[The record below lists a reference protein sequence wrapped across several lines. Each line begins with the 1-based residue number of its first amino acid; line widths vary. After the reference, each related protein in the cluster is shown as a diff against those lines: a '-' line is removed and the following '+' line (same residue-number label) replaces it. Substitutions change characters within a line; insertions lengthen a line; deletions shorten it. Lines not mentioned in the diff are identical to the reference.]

1 MPNECHR
8 LSKIKTIL
16 IVNETL
22 MNENLIHRLAE
33 VGKLS
38 MPKAHEKY
46 ETGQF
51 FLHRVFGYRGV
62 ILFPWRA
69 KIYDRNTHPSSYTD
83 SSTDDNTSINSN
95 EADTTSINAVS
106 DDTASTTAAGLKQS
120 NRSTSKI
127 ETIEADSIRS
137 DGKKEITVDV
147 QTYYQVL
154 IDSRDCP
161 HVVCLSRFM
170 ISGGKIL
177 INLYFIITEGS
188 NRSGHLFE

>member
-1 MPNECHR
+1 M
-8 LSKIKTIL
+8 
-16 IVNETL
+16 
-22 MNENLIHRLAE
+22 AE

-38 MPKAHEKY
+38 IPKTHEKY

-69 KIYDRNTHPSSYTD
+69 KIYDRNTHVSSYTD
-83 SSTDDNTSINSN
+83 TSTDDSSLNTN
-95 EADTTSINAVS
+95 EADTPNSISAVS
-106 DDTASTTAAGLKQS
+106 DDAASTNTELKHS
-120 NRSTSKI
+120 SRSASKVESI
-127 ETIEADSIRS
+127 ETDSIRN

-161 HVVCLSRFM
+161 HVV
-170 ISGGKIL
+170 
-177 INLYFIITEGS
+177 NS
-188 NRSGHLFE
+188 NRSFFQTKHFAPQMY

>member
-1 MPNECHR
+1 MRC
-8 LSKIKTIL
+8 IY
-16 IVNETL
+16 
-22 MNENLIHRLAE
+22 RLAE

-38 MPKAHEKY
+38 VPKSHEKY

-83 SSTDDNTSINSN
+83 SSTESTSINN
-95 EADTTSINAVS
+95 NQADAANISAVS
-106 DDTASTTAAGLKQS
+106 EDTASTNPGGLKQS
-120 NRSTSKI
+120 SRSASKI

-161 HVVCLSRFM
+161 HVVCLIKF
-170 ISGGKIL
+170 L
-177 INLYFIITEGS
+177 
-188 NRSGHLFE
+188 

>member
-1 MPNECHR
+1 M
-8 LSKIKTIL
+8 
-16 IVNETL
+16 
-22 MNENLIHRLAE
+22 IHRLAE

-38 MPKAHEKY
+38 MPKIHEKY

-83 SSTDDNTSINSN
+83 SSTDNTSVNTN
-95 EADTTSINAVS
+95 EADISTSVGAVS
-106 DDTASTTAAGLKQS
+106 DDASSTNTGTKQS
-120 NRSTSKI
+120 NRSASKVEAI
-127 ETIEADSIRS
+127 ETDSIRN

-161 HVVCLSRFM
+161 HVVNS
-170 ISGGKIL
+170 IA
-177 INLYFIITEGS
+177 FIIIQTIRRQLDCGKCYHCS
-188 NRSGHLFE
+188 I

>member
-1 MPNECHR
+1 MACYAMH
-8 LSKIKTIL
+8 L
-16 IVNETL
+16 IIDL
-22 MNENLIHRLAE
+22 MIHRLAE

-38 MPKAHEKY
+38 MPKTHEKY

-69 KIYDRNTHPSSYTD
+69 KIYDRNTHRSSYAD
-83 SSTDDNTSINSN
+83 SSADNTAVNAS
-95 EADTTSINAVS
+95 EADISTSVS
-106 DDTASTTAAGLKQS
+106 VDDAASTNSGLKQS
-120 NRSTSKI
+120 SRNASKVESI
-127 ETIEADSIRS
+127 ESDPIRN

-161 HVVCLSRFM
+161 HVVS
-170 ISGGKIL
+170 I
-177 INLYFIITEGS
+177 
-188 NRSGHLFE
+188 